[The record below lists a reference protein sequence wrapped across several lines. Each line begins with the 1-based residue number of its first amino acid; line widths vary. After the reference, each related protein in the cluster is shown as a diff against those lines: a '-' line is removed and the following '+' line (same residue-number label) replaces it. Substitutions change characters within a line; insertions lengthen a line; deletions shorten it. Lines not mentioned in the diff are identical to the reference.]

1 MISITWEDLV
11 NDNSFSVDWKLIM
24 ESWKLGDIIRC
35 VLSTRGSMRLEV
47 EVTDREKLQPLKD
60 AKTSVLLHLLSGKY
74 DVKIVF

>member
-1 MISITWEDLV
+1 
-11 NDNSFSVDWKLIM
+11 M

-47 EVTDREKLQPLKD
+47 EVTDREKLQPSKD
-60 AKTSVLLHLLSGKY
+60 AKTSFLLHLLIGKY